1 MHFDMWTGRRSRR
14 PHVGEDV
21 QVFGE
26 LKQAADAP
34 DPHARRLNGIADD
47 HRAIIT
53 DAIYVI
59 SVDDGR
65 SRASR
70 VRWFVARLAAFVAVA
85 LGVAVLSLPGGSGH
99 QRRRVRARVAVPV
112 VATQLGGWREVNRA
126 NSVRV
131 AREIREHDRHAGER
145 AGR

>member
-1 MHFDMWTGRRSRR
+1 MS
-14 PHVGEDV
+14 V
-21 QVFGE
+21 QMFKYLGK
-26 LKQAADAP
+26 LKHAADAP
-34 DPHARRLNGIADD
+34 DRGDGWLNSMADD

-53 DAIYVI
+53 DAVYVI

-70 VRWFVARLAAFVAVA
+70 VRWFVARLAALVAVA
-85 LGVAVLSLPGGSGH
+85 LAVAVLSLPGGSGH
-99 QRRRVRARVAVPV
+99 QRHRLRARAAVPA

-131 AREIREHDRHAGER
+131 AREIREHDRHAGEH